1 MYFRYTLLKTSGDQV
16 LEIFPVGINISF
28 MNHAPYIL
36 YSEAESVD
44 TFDRLIESLKAYP
57 SKTYSKLV
65 KYGEKAKIVLYKPE
79 QTKTSYSSSYSDRV
93 EQAQVVNL
101 NEIQK
106 YSWNLE
112 VFRCYIFDIKTNCW
126 YERRYTQELVSSGR
140 IESPIKQILLF

>member
-1 MYFRYTLLKTSGDQV
+1 LKTSGDQV

-112 VFRCYIFDIKTNCW
+112 AFRCYIFDIKTNCW
-126 YERRYTQELVSSGR
+126 Y
-140 IESPIKQILLF
+140 